1 MGKLK
6 VKGVSILPHIRV
18 DMRLLNSSAYIA
30 LDTCAKALY
39 IDLRSK
45 VNTFTNGNLN
55 ATLSEL
61 KHRNWRSAVTLA
73 KALRQLEAVGLIAK
87 TRKTIG
93 VEKGSK
99 ICNLY
104 RFTDLEVFEM
114 PKLGIAAQKA
124 THDYLAIRGLNEA
137 RQMVAKASLTQPKIK
152 KISVQKVERIA
163 TVNMALGKSSATDS
177 VDALVH

>member
-18 DMRLLNSSAYIA
+18 EMRLLNSSAYIA

-45 VNTFTNGNLN
+45 VNTFTNGNIN

-99 ICNLY
+99 MCNLY

-124 THDYLAIRGLNEA
+124 THLAIRGLNEA
-137 RQMVAKASLTQPKIK
+137 RQMVAKASLTQPKVK

-163 TVNMALGKSSATDS
+163 TENMALGKSIATDS
-177 VDALVH
+177 VDAFVH

>member
-6 VKGVSILPHIRV
+6 VKGAPILPHIRIE
-18 DMRLLNSSAYIA
+18 MRLLNSSAYIA

-45 VNTFTNGNLN
+45 VNTFTNGNIN

-87 TRKTIG
+87 TRKTI
-93 VEKGSK
+93 V
-99 ICNLY
+99 
-104 RFTDLEVFEM
+104 V
-114 PKLGIAAQKA
+114 
-124 THDYLAIRGLNEA
+124 
-137 RQMVAKASLTQPKIK
+137 
-152 KISVQKVERIA
+152 
-163 TVNMALGKSSATDS
+163 
-177 VDALVH
+177 